1 MVGDFFTD
9 MGRLKEKQELE
20 ERWGIQINWAEY
32 FRLRGALV
40 RIQRRY
46 RFDWTSSVVGRSLET
61 FIASKGKGCGRYRRV
76 LRGKWS
82 RGYMENDP
90 RAITENVMGGV
101 RVEWE
106 NRVICEMNFKLWTLS
121 YLQAEFKNFCFRL
134 VQGRLYLNQQRAR
147 FAEVGRWCT
156 FCGIIKTRELG
167 ERGIVRDNV
176 LYNEELM
183 RLPGEN
189 PEHLFWECG
198 TVNRLV
204 NSFFNNIAGTQNRE
218 VDKKK
223 YFTGWCGK
231 SMDNTVLI
239 LVSVHMVKYVL
250 YKYKIRQR
258 IPTFFTLG
266 EEFRGMMEGLFR
278 FGRWREKLMEIQ
290 ETLRGI
296 MVENV

>member
-1 MVGDFFTD
+1 

-40 RIQRRY
+40 RIQRKY

-90 RAITENVMGGV
+90 REITENVMGGV

-106 NRVICEMNFKLWTLS
+106 NRVICEMNYKLWTISHLH
-121 YLQAEFKNFCFRL
+121 AEFKNFCFRL

-156 FCGIIKTRELG
+156 FCGIIKIRELG
-167 ERGIVRDNV
+167 ERGIGRDNV

-189 PEHLFWECG
+189 PEHLFWECV

-204 NSFFNNIAGTQNRE
+204 NAFFNNIAGTQNR
-218 VDKKK
+218 VIDKNK

-258 IPTFFTLG
+258 IPTFFTLR
-266 EEFRGMMEGLFR
+266 EEFRGMMEGLLR

-296 MVENV
+296 MLENV